1 VGNGDARNWD
11 AHADL
16 ETNHGAHTKA
26 VDKPIAGLLADLKAR
41 GLLDQTLVIWT
52 SEFGR
57 TSWGQSGNG
66 RDHNPWGYTQWF
78 AGGGIKAGTV
88 VGSTDEI
95 GLRTVDAPVDTYD
108 VHATVLQLLG
118 LNHLKTTYLRA
129 GRAERPT
136 VVYGKVVP
144 ELLA

>member
-1 VGNGDARNWD
+1 MKQVLKK
-11 AHADL
+11 AH
-16 ETNHGAHTKA
+16 
-26 VDKPIAGLLADLKAR
+26 LA
-41 GLLDQTLVIWT
+41 
-52 SEFGR
+52 
-57 TSWGQSGNG
+57 
-66 RDHNPWGYTQWF
+66 
-78 AGGGIKAGTV
+78 
-88 VGSTDEI
+88 
-95 GLRTVDAPVDTYD
+95 D